1 MRLPTLS
8 SHFFIVH
15 KSQSNM
21 AGGLLLLFIG
31 LELSALSNYFP
42 FRLFCALSVVL
53 ALIYIVIK
61 MKEPCRCEQVW
72 VAKNNTEVVLT
83 LVIPLTVLLTFVSLS
98 LARVIFR
105 PMLKEIDYLLS
116 SLFLLAGTAMLLAS
130 RRKYPF

>member
-1 MRLPTLS
+1 MRLPTFS
-8 SHFFIVH
+8 PHFFTAH
-15 KSQSNM
+15 KSQSNL
-21 AGGLLLLFIG
+21 AGGLLLLFFG

-42 FRLFCALSVVL
+42 FRLFCGLSVVL
-53 ALIYIVIK
+53 ALIYIVFN

-83 LVIPLTVLLTFVSLS
+83 LVVPLTVLLIFVSLL

-105 PMLKEIDYLLS
+105 PMPKEIDYLLS

>member
-1 MRLPTLS
+1 
-8 SHFFIVH
+8 
-15 KSQSNM
+15 M

-42 FRLFCALSVVL
+42 FRLFWALSAVL

-61 MKEPCRCEQVW
+61 MKEPCRCEQIW

-83 LVIPLTVLLTFVSLS
+83 LVVPLTVLLIFASLT

-105 PMLKEIDYLLS
+105 PMPKEIDYLLS

-130 RRKYPF
+130 RLKYPF